1 MRNSIRRRCRVI
13 IALAAMLP
21 LPANALQSRLG
32 VALVDTAT
40 LVPQNIPQNSNNFAS
55 PTSLCASSHD
65 NDGECNYESNTF
77 PFATRRSVISQTA
90 RAMFLGT
97 VVISCASLSTI
108 ASAEGSDELYLAQ
121 PLGPP
126 GADGTSTR
134 PSAPLEYLLPA
145 TRVGIYIYQ
154 TLAAAEDI
162 ARLQKSGDHTSEK
175 NQDAFSTLDSLVLS
189 PPRFIKPDDRTIP
202 KCRGGMH
209 TKPRRSL
216 VKLAWPP
223 RNVKNVASNQS
234 RPISFPSCSSR
245 KFRMPG
251 DLFF

>member
-1 MRNSIRRRCRVI
+1 MRNSIRRRRRLI

-32 VALVDTAT
+32 VAFVDTAT

-77 PFATRRSVISQTA
+77 PFATRRSVISQAA

-97 VVISCASLSTI
+97 VVISCASHSTI

-162 ARLQKSGDHTSEK
+162 ARLQKSEDHTSKK
-175 NQDAFSTLDSLVLS
+175 NRDAFSTLDSLVLS
-189 PPRFIKPDDRTIP
+189 PPRFIKPDDP
-202 KCRGGMH
+202 KVSRGDAYQAPPLIGEIGMAA
-209 TKPRRSL
+209 KKRQERRE
-216 VKLAWPP
+216 
-223 RNVKNVASNQS
+223 QS
-234 RPISFPSCSSR
+234 IEADFVSE
-245 KFRMPG
+245 
-251 DLFF
+251 LFEP

>member
-1 MRNSIRRRCRVI
+1 MRNSIRRRRRVI

-32 VALVDTAT
+32 VTFVDIVT
-40 LVPQNIPQNSNNFAS
+40 LAPKNIPQNSNNFAS

-65 NDGECNYESNTF
+65 TSNDGECNYESNTF
-77 PFATRRSVISQTA
+77 PFATRRSVISQAA

-162 ARLQKSGDHTSEK
+162 ARLQKSEEHTSEK
-175 NQDAFSTLDSLVLS
+175 NET
-189 PPRFIKPDDRTIP
+189 
-202 KCRGGMH
+202 
-209 TKPRRSL
+209 RSQRSIL
-216 VKLAWPP
+216 LYCH
-223 RNVKNVASNQS
+223 
-234 RPISFPSCSSR
+234 RPHS
-245 KFRMPG
+245 
-251 DLFF
+251 

>member
-1 MRNSIRRRCRVI
+1 MRNSIRRRCRDI

-21 LPANALQSRLG
+21 FPVNAMQSHLG
-32 VALVDTAT
+32 GAFVGTGT
-40 LVPQNIPQNSNNFAS
+40 LVTPGKIPQNSNNFAS

-77 PFATRRSVISQTA
+77 PFATRRSVISQAA

-97 VVISCASLSTI
+97 VVISCASRSTI
-108 ASAEGSDELYLAQ
+108 AYAEGSDELYLAQ

-162 ARLQKSGDHTSEK
+162 ERLQKSEDHTSEK
-175 NQDAFSTLDSLVLS
+175 KSRCVLNARFSCTVTAKVHKTGRSQSVEGGCIPS
-189 PPRFIKPDDRTIP
+189 PAA
-202 KCRGGMH
+202 H
-209 TKPRRSL
+209 
-216 VKLAWPP
+216 W
-223 RNVKNVASNQS
+223 
-234 RPISFPSCSSR
+234 
-245 KFRMPG
+245 
-251 DLFF
+251 